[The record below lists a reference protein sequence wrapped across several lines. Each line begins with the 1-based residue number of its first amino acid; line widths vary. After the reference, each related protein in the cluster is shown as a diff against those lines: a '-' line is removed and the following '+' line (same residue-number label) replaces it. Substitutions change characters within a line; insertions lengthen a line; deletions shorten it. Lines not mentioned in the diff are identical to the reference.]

1 MSTINFE
8 NDKYVPTPLPE
19 ICAPR
24 YALLKLYDRAAENRL
39 TAVCAPA
46 GYGKTVSTLLWIK
59 ASGRRSIWIGLD
71 EYDNAPFVFYKLF
84 CTGIMSVQPN
94 NVKMEEILNSQA
106 FYSSPVEHTINLLLE
121 FNQDEQSYA
130 LILDDLHTITNKSIL
145 KSLPYI
151 LKRMPHS
158 FAIMLLS
165 RNKLQEE
172 FDEFLAN
179 RSGVIISANELSFSA
194 EEIQKY
200 YSSLGRSISIEQA
213 QEVFDATGGW
223 AIGIN
228 ALSQSEHFVVMQG
241 SGQVL
246 ENYINKNIWEKWN
259 EGLRE
264 FMLLTSA
271 ADEMDA
277 ELCGLLTG
285 VSNAAGVLDKLVNQ
299 NLFVVKTSA
308 NTYRYHHLFSDYL
321 RDKLKGRPDIDVRE
335 LTLKVADLYFARQNF
350 FTALDYYVRAE
361 SQDGINKCFLQL
373 NSGYLDFSVEEWLN
387 YFSFLVFD
395 KLPEAFIKNNISL
408 VIEAAWANYL
418 NGDAEATLRY
428 IDIVYDYIAS
438 ENNLNTMM
446 ENDLLGFVCT
456 IRFADFRKGLYEY
469 TEDFAEWVSSLPD
482 QDQENINIY
491 TPSFTQNFPYMHR
504 SFCDCL
510 EIVLDMDNML
520 QAIKEVFGS
529 IFNNEVD
536 VFCYCASAGLYYE
549 LNKLEKAY
557 EQIVLAQNELKKGL
571 RFEIQFCVTMLL
583 SQILYAKGKAK
594 ESDRERENFA
604 KRIREEDALYLNPNF
619 LAVDTEYKLR
629 DADREAAKIWLNQLF
644 VTNDDQLRFYKL
656 YQYFTTA
663 RAYIVLSEQEKA
675 VEYLEKL
682 RKLGSDY
689 HRPLDVAE
697 AGVLLAALQWA
708 TESKKEAVH
717 TLEEVLLTMQPY
729 RAVRIIADEGA
740 AVLPILKKIT
750 AKVKK
755 AEYKGQLDG
764 HYLNHI
770 MLCAYEVSKRQK
782 GITAHISQKPVKL
795 SKQQKYVLT
804 LLAQG
809 YKNAEI
815 VEMTGLTLNTI
826 RAHTKIAYQRLGVNK
841 AADAVIE
848 AKRLGIIEA

>member
-1 MSTINFE
+1 MSAVNFE
-8 NDKYVPTPLPE
+8 NDKFIPTPLPE

-24 YALLKLYDRAAENRL
+24 HELLNLYGRAAENRL
-39 TAVCAPA
+39 AVVCAPA
-46 GYGKTVSTLLWIK
+46 GYGKTVSTLLWVK
-59 ASGRRSIWIGLD
+59 DSGRRSVWIGLD
-71 EYDNAPFVFYKLF
+71 EYDNAPLVFYKLF
-84 CTGIMSVQPN
+84 CTGIMSAQPD
-94 NVKMEEILNSQA
+94 NVKMEEILYSQA

-121 FNQDEQSYA
+121 FEQDEQSYA
-130 LILDDLHTITNKSIL
+130 LILDDLHTITNKGIL

-158 FAIMLLS
+158 FDIMLLS
-165 RNKLQEE
+165 RNTIQGE
-172 FDEFLAN
+172 FDEFIESRN
-179 RSGVIISANELSFSA
+179 GVVISANELSFSA
-194 EEIQKY
+194 EEIWKY
-200 YSSLGRSISIEQA
+200 YRALSRNISIKQA
-213 QEVFDATGGW
+213 QDVLDATGGW

-228 ALSQSEHFVVMQG
+228 ALSQSENFVVMQG
-241 SGQVL
+241 GGQVL
-246 ENYINKNIWEKWN
+246 ENYINKNIWEKWD

-264 FMLLTSA
+264 FMLVTSA

-277 ELCGLLTG
+277 ELCSILTG
-285 VSNAAGVLDKLVNQ
+285 EINAVGVLDKLVAQ
-299 NLFVVKTSA
+299 NLFAVKTSTS
-308 NTYRYHHLFSDYL
+308 TYRYHHLFSDFL
-321 RDKLKGRPDIDVRE
+321 RDKLKERPDINVRE
-335 LTLKVADLYFARQNF
+335 LTLKVADLHFVRQNF

-387 YFSFLVFD
+387 YFSVLVFD
-395 KLPEAFIKNNISL
+395 KLPEAFIRNNISL

-418 NGDAEATLRY
+418 NGNAEATLRY

-482 QDQENINIY
+482 QDQDCINIH

-510 EIVLDMDNML
+510 EIVIDMDNRL
-520 QAIKEVFGS
+520 QAIKEVFGT
-529 IFNNEVD
+529 IFKNEVD

-549 LNKLEKAY
+549 QNKLEKAH
-557 EQIVLAQNELKKGL
+557 ETVLLALNELKKDL
-571 RFEIQFCVTMLL
+571 RFEIQFCVYMLL
-583 SQILYAKGKAK
+583 SLILNAMGKTI
-594 ESDRERENFA
+594 ESESERESFA
-604 KRIREEDALYLNPNF
+604 VCIGAENALYLNPNF
-619 LAVDTEYKLR
+619 LAVDTKYMLWN
-629 DADREAAKIWLNQLF
+629 ADREAAKIWLDQLF
-644 VTNDDQLRFYKL
+644 VTDDEQLHFYKL

-663 RAYIVLSEQEKA
+663 RAYIILSEQDKA
-675 VEYLEKL
+675 VEYLGKL
-682 RKLGSDY
+682 KKLGSDY
-689 HRPLDVAE
+689 RRPLDVAE
-697 AGVLLAALQWA
+697 AGVLQAALQWA
-708 TESKKEAVH
+708 AGSKKEAVRG
-717 TLEEVLLTMQPY
+717 LEEVLLSMQPY

-740 AVLPILKKIT
+740 AVLPILKKI
-750 AKVKK
+750 AVKVDK
-755 AEYKGQLDG
+755 ADYEGQLDG
-764 HYLNHI
+764 RYLNQV

-782 GITAHISQKPVKL
+782 GITSHISQKPIKL

-826 RAHTKIAYQRLGVNK
+826 RAHTKIAYQKLGVNK
-841 AADAVIE
+841 AADAVLE
-848 AKRLGIIEA
+848 AKRLGMIES

>member
-24 YALLKLYDRAAENRL
+24 HELLKLYDRAAETRL
-39 TAVCAPA
+39 AVVCAPA
-46 GYGKTVSTLLWIK
+46 GYGKTVSTLLWVK
-59 ASGRRSIWIGLD
+59 DSGRRSVWIGLD

-84 CTGIMSVQPN
+84 CTGIMSVQLN

-172 FDEFLAN
+172 FDEFIDS
-179 RSGVIISANELSFSA
+179 RDGVIISANELSFSA
-194 EEIQKY
+194 EEIQRY
-200 YSSLGRSISIEQA
+200 YSALGRSISIERA

-228 ALSQSEHFVVMQG
+228 ALSQSEHFVVAQG
-241 SGQVL
+241 GGQVL
-246 ENYINKNIWEKWN
+246 ENYINKNIWDKWD
-259 EGLRE
+259 EDLRE
-264 FMLLTSA
+264 FMLITSVV
-271 ADEMDA
+271 DEMDA
-277 ELCGLLTG
+277 ELCGMLTG

-299 NLFVVKTSA
+299 NLFAVKTSA
-308 NTYRYHHLFSDYL
+308 STYRYHHLFSEYL
-321 RDKLKGRPDIDVRE
+321 RDKLKERPDIDVPK
-335 LTLKVADLYFARQNF
+335 LTLKLADLYFTRRDY

-387 YFSFLVFD
+387 YFSVLVFD
-395 KLPEAFIKNNISL
+395 KLPEEFIKNNISL

-418 NGDAEATLRY
+418 NGNAEATLRY
-428 IDIVYDYIAS
+428 IDIIYDYIAS

-446 ENDLLGFVCT
+446 ENDLLGFICT

-482 QDQENINIY
+482 QDKENINIY

-504 SFCDCL
+504 SFSDCL
-510 EIVLDMDNML
+510 EIALDMDNRL
-520 QAIKEVFGS
+520 QTIKQVFGS
-529 IFNNEVD
+529 IFSNEVD
-536 VFCYCASAGLYYE
+536 VFCYCANAGLYYE
-549 LNKLEKAY
+549 QSKLEKAY
-557 EQIVLAQNELKKGL
+557 EIVLLAQNELKKGL
-571 RFEIQFCVTMLL
+571 RFEIQFCVYMLL
-583 SQILYAKGKAK
+583 SQILNAMGKTV
-594 ESDRERENFA
+594 ESESERANFA
-604 KRIREEDALYLNPNF
+604 VRIREEDALYLNSNF

-629 DADREAAKIWLNQLF
+629 NANREAAKMWLDQLF
-644 VTNDDQLRFYKL
+644 VTDDEQLRFYKL

-663 RAYIVLSEQEKA
+663 RAYIVLSEQDNA

-682 RKLGSDY
+682 KKLGSDY

-708 TESKKEAVH
+708 ADSKKEAVH
-717 TLEEVLLTMQPY
+717 TLEEVLLAMQPY
-729 RAVRIIADEGA
+729 HAVRIIADEGA

-750 AKVKK
+750 ANVEK
-755 AEYKGQLDG
+755 ADYKGLLDS
-764 HYLNHI
+764 HYLNQVL
-770 MLCAYEVSKRQK
+770 LCAYEVSKRQK
-782 GITAHISQKPVKL
+782 GIMTYISQKPVKL
-795 SKQQKYVLT
+795 SKQQKHVMT

-826 RAHTKIAYQRLGVNK
+826 RAHTKIAYQKLGVSK
-841 AADAVIE
+841 AADAVLE
-848 AKRLGIIEA
+848 AKRLRIIES